1 MSKPNIIWIFGDQH
15 RAQSLGYR
23 GDPNLCTPNL
33 DLLAAQGVSLDR
45 ALTNAPI
52 CCPARGTLVTGLYA
66 HQAVR
71 GHEVQLDPA
80 IPTVAGAFKEHGY
93 HTAWFGKWHLD
104 GFKESQ
110 GRAAFHI
117 VPPERRGGFDTWIGY
132 ENNNSAFDSWVH
144 GHDGAEAAELQRLPG
159 YETDALTDR
168 FIRHLEKRAAGC
180 GSADAVQPFFAAL
193 SVQPPHD
200 PYVAPAKWMAGKS
213 VGGIVFRPNVPEVD
227 RVREQA
233 ARELSGYC
241 AAIENLDW
249 NVGRIVEALDRL
261 GLYSNT
267 HILFFSDHGDMHGS
281 QGQFRKTNPYEESIR
296 VPMIISGV
304 SRFYGLRNG
313 PSRTLAS
320 IIDIAP
326 TSLGLCGLPV
336 PSTMMGRD
344 LSGVRLS
351 NAPAVD
357 QPESAFIQLVEATR
371 HGDSTDRPWRGVV
384 TDDGWKYVCLEGQPW
399 LMFNLAEDPYEQVNL
414 AHNTGFRAQ
423 RDRLHDCLKLWIEK
437 TGDEFELPSL
447 PL

>member
-1 MSKPNIIWIFGDQH
+1 MTKPNIIWIFGDQH
-15 RAQSLGYR
+15 RAQALGYR
-23 GDPNLCTPNL
+23 GDPNVCTPNL

-45 ALTNAPI
+45 ALTTAPL
-52 CCPARGTLVTGLYA
+52 CCPARGSLVTGLYT
-66 HQAVR
+66 HQATR
-71 GHEVQLDPA
+71 GHEVQLDPE
-80 IPTVAGAFKEHGY
+80 IPTIADAFKEHGY

-144 GHDGAEAAELQRLPG
+144 GHDGDEAAELQRLRG
-159 YETDALTDR
+159 FETDALTDR
-168 FIRHLEKRAAGC
+168 FIQHLEKRAATG
-180 GSADAVQPFFAAL
+180 DAPSPIQPFFAAL

-200 PYVAPAKWMAGKS
+200 PYVAPDKWMAGKS
-213 VGGIVFRPNVPEVD
+213 AGKISFRPNVPEVD

-233 ARELSGYC
+233 ARELAGYY

-267 HILFFSDHGDMHGS
+267 HIIFFSDHGDMHGS

-304 SRFYGLRNG
+304 SRFYGVRNG
-313 PSRTLAS
+313 PCQTLAS
-320 IIDIAP
+320 IVDIAP

-336 PSTMMGRD
+336 PAAMQGRD
-344 LSGVRLS
+344 LSAVRLA
-351 NAPAVD
+351 NVPAVEE
-357 QPESAFIQLVEATR
+357 PESAFIQLVEATR

-399 LMFNLAEDPYEQVNL
+399 LMFNLGEDPYEQVNL
-414 AHNTGFRAQ
+414 AHNTRFRVQ
-423 RDRLHDCLKLWIEK
+423 RKKLHDCLKQWIEK
-437 TGDEFELPSL
+437 TGDTFELPVI
-447 PL
+447 

>member
-1 MSKPNIIWIFGDQH
+1 MTKPNIIWIFGDQH
-15 RAQSLGYR
+15 RAQALGYR

-33 DLLAAQGVSLDR
+33 DLLASQGVSLDR
-45 ALTNAPI
+45 ALTNAPL
-52 CCPARGTLVTGLYA
+52 CCPARGSLLTGLHT
-66 HQAVR
+66 HQATR
-71 GHEVQLDPA
+71 GHEVLLDPE
-80 IPTVAGAFKEHGY
+80 IPTVADAFKEHGY

-104 GFKESQ
+104 GYKEKQ

-117 VPPERRGGFDTWIGY
+117 VPKERRGGFDTWIGY

-144 GHDGAEAAELQRLPG
+144 GHDGEEAAELQRLPG

-168 FIRHLEKRAAGC
+168 FIQHLEKRAATGD
-180 GSADAVQPFFAAL
+180 SEAAVQPFFASL

-200 PYVAPAKWMAGKS
+200 PYVAPDKWMAGKS
-213 VGGIVFRPNVPEVD
+213 AGRIVFRPNVPEVD

-233 ARELSGYC
+233 ARELSGYY

-267 HILFFSDHGDMHGS
+267 HIIFFSDHGDMHGS

-304 SRFYGLRNG
+304 SRFYGLRSG
-313 PSRTLAS
+313 PCQTLAS
-320 IIDIAP
+320 IVDIAP

-336 PSTMMGRD
+336 PAAMLGRD
-344 LSGVRLS
+344 LSAVRLA
-351 NAPAVD
+351 NVPAVEE
-357 QPESAFIQLVEATR
+357 PESAFIQLVEATR

-399 LMFNLAEDPYEQVNL
+399 LMFNLGEDPYEQVNL
-414 AHNTGFRAQ
+414 AHNTRFRVQ
-423 RDRLHDCLKLWIEK
+423 RNRLHDYLKQWIEK
-437 TGDEFELPSL
+437 TGDTFELPVI
-447 PL
+447 

>member
-1 MSKPNIIWIFGDQH
+1 MTKPNIIWIFGDQH
-15 RAQSLGYR
+15 RAQALGFR

-33 DLLAAQGVSLDR
+33 DLLASQGVSLDR

-52 CCPARGTLVTGLYA
+52 CCPARGSLVTGLYS

-71 GHEVQLDPA
+71 GHEVQLDPE
-80 IPTVAGAFKEHGY
+80 IPTVAHAFKGHGY

-117 VPPERRGGFDTWIGY
+117 VPRERRGGFDTWIGY

-144 GHDGAEAAELQRLPG
+144 GHDGEEPAELQRLPG

-168 FIRHLEKRAAGC
+168 FIQHLEKRAATGD
-180 GSADAVQPFFAAL
+180 SQAALQPFFAAL

-200 PYVAPAKWMAGKS
+200 PYVAPDEWMAGKS
-213 VGGIVFRPNVPEVD
+213 AGRIEFRPNVPEVP

-233 ARELSGYC
+233 ARELSGYY

-267 HILFFSDHGDMHGS
+267 HIIFFSDHGDMHGS
-281 QGQFRKTNPYEESIR
+281 QGQFRKTNPYEESVR
-296 VPMIISGV
+296 VPLIISGV

-313 PSRTLAS
+313 PCRTLAS
-320 IIDIAP
+320 IVDLAP

-336 PSTMMGRD
+336 PAAMSGRD
-344 LSGVRLS
+344 LSGVRLA
-351 NAPAVD
+351 NVPDVEE
-357 QPESAFIQLVEATR
+357 PESAFIQLVEPTR

-399 LMFNLAEDPYEQVNL
+399 LMFNLGEDPYEQVNL
-414 AHNTGFRAQ
+414 AHNTRFRVQ
-423 RDRLHDCLKLWIEK
+423 RKRLHDALKGWIEK
-437 TGDEFELPSL
+437 TGDAFELPAT
-447 PL
+447 